1 MNLTFYICNQNNNDM
16 SNKIL
21 KTFGL
26 SLVLLVI
33 TNIVTAQQNQF
44 TGVIN
49 NDKNQ
54 PLHWVNIVI
63 PQLNTSAVSNE
74 KGRFTLKNI
83 PNGKYAVLINL
94 LGYES
99 LVDTLIFDNLSI
111 EKGYVLQTNSYQLS
125 EVKIVVD
132 QQSGLQTN
140 TPYSVSSVDIKND
153 ALVGNPSGIMGL
165 IVQDPAVYG
174 AEMGQGVVKPFIRG
188 LGFSRVVTIYQGN
201 KLENHQWGA
210 DHGLGLNDLGVST
223 VNVIKGPAS
232 ILYGSGAVGGVILVQ
247 DDESYLLDTNLVG
260 NVGVTYNSVSG
271 GMRPRASLG
280 KKFKSG
286 FFMAADAA
294 IENHADY
301 VDGNNRIIGNSRY
314 NSQTFRFHTGIK
326 KQNFNNKLSYTY
338 INQNLGIIDENE
350 MDDAQSFATTRWD
363 RNKQLPVQKI
373 NDHLI
378 SYKQNYQFNQWNTAV
393 NVSHHINNRNEVET
407 NLDSIDLGLVQSHT
421 YYNLR
426 ATHYTR
432 ENWTNTFGLQ
442 GSFIQNTNKKEAL
455 EILIP
460 NSRLWENGLY
470 YLSNLNYKKSV
481 YQLGLRYDYR
491 DIVAKADAQNLIDF
505 GFILPGNPANRRLN
519 QQFAGFTGSL
529 GVSTKINT
537 KHTLKFNVATGF
549 RAPDLAELY
558 SNGNHP
564 GTNRFERGN
573 INFNREQS
581 LQADINWLVKTNR
594 WNVSYAI
601 FGNLV
606 NNYLFFAATGETI
619 NNDLEVWSFQQTNAF
634 LYGTELDFKYDILE
648 NKVWELHGT
657 ANIIRGNDLENNRS
671 LTFVPADNYT
681 AKISY
686 MPKALPNFKSFVSV
700 RHVAQQNRL
709 GLNEEITPQY
719 TLLNAGIQ
727 KTIVIKDKKLDIGV
741 TGLNLLNKTY
751 TDHLSILRAF
761 NIPAAGRNIMI
772 NVNYIF

>member
-1 MNLTFYICNQNNNDM
+1 MVGKLFNKLGLILILL
-16 SNKIL
+16 SNIL
-21 KTFGL
+21 
-26 SLVLLVI
+26 
-33 TNIVTAQQNQF
+33 TAQQNQF

-49 NDKNQ
+49 NEKNQ

-63 PQLNTSAVSNE
+63 PQLNNSAVSNE

-83 PNGKYAVLINL
+83 PNGKYGVLINL

-99 LVDTLIFDNLSI
+99 ILDTLIFENQSI
-111 EKGYVLQTNSYQLS
+111 EKGYVLTTNSYELS

-165 IVQDPAVYG
+165 IIQDPAVYG

-210 DHGLGLNDLGVST
+210 DHGLGLNDLGVSS
-223 VNVIKGPAS
+223 VNIIKGPAS

-247 DDESYLLDTNLVG
+247 DDESYLLDTNFVG
-260 NVGVTYNSVSG
+260 NVGFTYNSVSG

-286 FFMAADAA
+286 FFIATDAA

-338 INQNLGIIDENE
+338 LNQNLGIINENE
-350 MDDAQSFATTRWD
+350 MDDNQSFATTRWD
-363 RNKQLPVQKI
+363 RTKQLPSQKI

-378 SYKQNYQFNQWNTAV
+378 SYKQNYQFKKWNTAV
-393 NVSHHINNRNEVET
+393 NISHHINNRNEIET
-407 NLDSIDLGLVQSHT
+407 SLDSIDLGLVQSHS

-426 ATHYTR
+426 GTNYTK

-442 GSFIQNTNKKEAL
+442 GSFIQNINKKEAL

-460 NSRLWENGLY
+460 NSQLWENGLY
-470 YLSNLNYKKSV
+470 YLSNLQYKKSV

-491 DIVAKADAQNLIDF
+491 DIIAKADAQNLIDF
-505 GFILPGNPANRRLN
+505 GFILPGNPVNRRLN
-519 QQFAGFTGSL
+519 QHFSGFTGSI

-581 LQADINWLVKTNR
+581 LQADINWLLKSKR
-594 WNVSYAI
+594 WNLSYAV

-606 NNYLFFAATGETI
+606 NNYLFFAATGETV
-619 NNDLEVWSFQQTNAF
+619 NNNLELWSFQQTNAF

-648 NKVWELHGT
+648 NKVWEFNGT
-657 ANIIRGNDLENNRS
+657 VNIIRGNDLKNDRS
-671 LTFVPADNYT
+671 LTFIPADNFT
-681 AKISY
+681 AKIIY
-686 MPKALPNFKSFVSV
+686 MPKSLPNFKSFISV

-709 GLNEEITPQY
+709 GLNETVTPQY

-727 KTIVIKDKKLDIGV
+727 KTITIKDKKLDIGMN
-741 TGLNLLNKTY
+741 GLNLLNKTF

>member
-1 MNLTFYICNQNNNDM
+1 MD
-16 SNKIL
+16 NKIF
-21 KTFGL
+21 KTLGL
-26 SLVLLVI
+26 SFVLLVL
-33 TNIVTAQQNQF
+33 TNNIFAQQYQF
-44 TGVIN
+44 TGMIN

-54 PLHWVNIVI
+54 PLHWVNVVI
-63 PQLNTSAVSNE
+63 PQLNNSAVSNE
-74 KGRFTLKNI
+74 KGRFILKNI
-83 PNGKYAVLINL
+83 PNGKYAVLITL
-94 LGYES
+94 LGYETI
-99 LVDTLIFDNLSI
+99 VDTLIFNNQSI
-111 EKGYVLQTNSYQLS
+111 EKGYVLKTNSYELS

-210 DHGLGLNDLGVST
+210 DHGLGLNDLGVAN

-271 GMRPRASLG
+271 GMRPRVSLG

-338 INQNLGIIDENE
+338 LNQILGIIDENE

-363 RNKQLPVQKI
+363 RTKQLPSQKI

-426 ATHYTR
+426 ATHYTK

-470 YLSNLNYKKSV
+470 YLSNLHYKKSV

-505 GFILPGNPANRRLN
+505 GFVLPGNPANRRLN

-537 KHTLKFNVATGF
+537 KHTLKFNFFKFAT
-549 RAPDLAELY
+549 
-558 SNGNHP
+558 
-564 GTNRFERGN
+564 
-573 INFNREQS
+573 
-581 LQADINWLVKTNR
+581 
-594 WNVSYAI
+594 
-601 FGNLV
+601 
-606 NNYLFFAATGETI
+606 
-619 NNDLEVWSFQQTNAF
+619 
-634 LYGTELDFKYDILE
+634 
-648 NKVWELHGT
+648 
-657 ANIIRGNDLENNRS
+657 
-671 LTFVPADNYT
+671 
-681 AKISY
+681 
-686 MPKALPNFKSFVSV
+686 
-700 RHVAQQNRL
+700 
-709 GLNEEITPQY
+709 
-719 TLLNAGIQ
+719 
-727 KTIVIKDKKLDIGV
+727 
-741 TGLNLLNKTY
+741 
-751 TDHLSILRAF
+751 
-761 NIPAAGRNIMI
+761 
-772 NVNYIF
+772 

>member
-1 MNLTFYICNQNNNDM
+1 MD
-16 SNKIL
+16 NKIL
-21 KTFGL
+21 
-26 SLVLLVI
+26 SLALFFCLI
-33 TNIVTAQQNQF
+33 TPIIFAQQNLLNG
-44 TGVIN
+44 TIVN
-49 NDKNQ
+49 EKNQ
-54 PLHWVNIVI
+54 ALHWVNVVL
-63 PQLNTSAVSNE
+63 PQINLSTVSNE
-74 KGRFTLKNI
+74 KGKFTIKNI
-83 PNGKYAVLINL
+83 PDGKYAVLINL
-94 LGYES
+94 LGYQSIVDTIIFKGNQTVDKSYS
-99 LVDTLIFDNLSI
+99 LVPS
-111 EKGYVLQTNSYQLS
+111 SYDLS

-132 QQSGLQTN
+132 QQTGLQVN

-153 ALVGNPSGIMGL
+153 AMVGNPSGVMGL

-210 DHGLGLNDLGVST
+210 DHGLGLNDLGVSN
-223 VNVIKGPAS
+223 VNIIKGPAS

-247 DDESYLLDTNLVG
+247 DDESFLNDTNWVG
-260 NVGVTYNSVSG
+260 NVGFTYNSVSG
-271 GMRPRASLG
+271 GVRPRVSLG

-286 FFMAADAA
+286 FFVSSDAA
-294 IENHADY
+294 MENHADY
-301 VDGNNRIIGNSRY
+301 VDGYNRIIGNSRY

-338 INQNLGIIDENE
+338 LNQNLGIINEDEMNDE
-350 MDDAQSFATTRWD
+350 LSFATTRWD
-363 RNKQLPVQKI
+363 RKMQLPLQKI

-378 SYKQNYQFNQWNTAV
+378 SYKQNYQLNKWNTAV
-393 NVSHHINNRNEVET
+393 NISHHINNRNEVET
-407 NLDSIDLGLVQSHT
+407 SLDSIDLGLVQSHT

-426 ATHYTR
+426 GTHYTK
-432 ENWTNTFGLQ
+432 ENWTNTIGLQ
-442 GSFIQNTNKKEAL
+442 GSFIRNTNKTEAL

-460 NSRLWENGLY
+460 NSQSWENGVY

-491 DIVAKADAQNLIDF
+491 DIIAKADAQNLIDF

-519 QQFAGFTGSL
+519 QHFGGFTGSL

-537 KHTLKFNVATGF
+537 KHTLKLNLASGF

-573 INFNREQS
+573 VNFNREQS
-581 LQADINWLVKTNR
+581 VQADINWLIKSDR
-594 WNVSYAI
+594 WNLSYAI
-601 FGNLV
+601 FGNFV
-606 NNYLFFAATGETI
+606 NNYLFFAATGEI
-619 NNDLEVWSFQQTNAF
+619 VENNLELWSFKQTNAF
-634 LYGTELDFKYDILE
+634 LFGTELDFKYDILN
-648 NKVWELHGT
+648 NKEWELQGT

-671 LTFVPADNYT
+671 LTFVPADNFT

-686 MPKALPNFKSFVSV
+686 MPKYIQNFKSFISV
-700 RHVAQQNRL
+700 RYVAQQNRL

-727 KTIVIKDKKLDIGV
+727 KTFVVKDKKFDISLN
-741 TGLNLLNKTY
+741 GLNLLNKTY

-761 NIPAAGRNIMI
+761 NIPAAGRNIMM
-772 NVNYIF
+772 NLNFMF

>member
-1 MNLTFYICNQNNNDM
+1 MD
-16 SNKIL
+16 NKIF
-21 KTFGL
+21 KTLGL
-26 SLVLLVI
+26 SFVLLVL
-33 TNIVTAQQNQF
+33 TNNIFAQQYQF
-44 TGVIN
+44 TGMIN

-54 PLHWVNIVI
+54 PLHWVNVVI
-63 PQLNTSAVSNE
+63 PQLNNSAVSNE
-74 KGRFTLKNI
+74 KGRFILKNI
-83 PNGKYAVLINL
+83 PNGKYAVLITL
-94 LGYES
+94 LGYETI
-99 LVDTLIFDNLSI
+99 VDTLIFNNQSI
-111 EKGYVLQTNSYQLS
+111 EKGYVLKTNSYELS

-210 DHGLGLNDLGVST
+210 DHGLGLNDLGVAN

-271 GMRPRASLG
+271 GMRPRVSLG

-338 INQNLGIIDENE
+338 LNQILGIIDENE

-363 RNKQLPVQKI
+363 RTKQLPSQKI

-426 ATHYTR
+426 ATHYTK

-470 YLSNLNYKKSV
+470 YLSNLHYKKSV

-505 GFILPGNPANRRLN
+505 GFVLPGNPANRRLN

-537 KHTLKFNVATGF
+537 KHTLKFNLATGF

-573 INFNREQS
+573 INFKREQS
-581 LQADINWLVKTNR
+581 LQADINWLVKTKR

-606 NNYLFFAATGETI
+606 NNYLFFVQSCQFHYNMVLQNLPLVDNRYQI
-619 NNDLEVWSFQQTNAF
+619 SF
-634 LYGTELDFKYDILE
+634 
-648 NKVWELHGT
+648 
-657 ANIIRGNDLENNRS
+657 
-671 LTFVPADNYT
+671 
-681 AKISY
+681 
-686 MPKALPNFKSFVSV
+686 
-700 RHVAQQNRL
+700 
-709 GLNEEITPQY
+709 
-719 TLLNAGIQ
+719 LL
-727 KTIVIKDKKLDIGV
+727 
-741 TGLNLLNKTY
+741 
-751 TDHLSILRAF
+751 
-761 NIPAAGRNIMI
+761 
-772 NVNYIF
+772 